1 MSKNTA
7 NLAQSVWRS
16 PKKRS
21 IDSQCQLILTQVVKN
36 LRKILCRLFSRKR
49 KQQQQKKTIL
59 PHRKEKVT
67 KTSNRG
73 KARKTDRDHRNI
85 EVEPMICEWN
95 KRCMVSENL

>member
-7 NLAQSVWRS
+7 NLAQSVLRS

-21 IDSQCQLILTQVVKN
+21 IDSQCQLIVTQVVKN
-36 LRKILCRLFSRKR
+36 LRKILCRLFFLQ
-49 KQQQQKKTIL
+49 QQQQKKAIL

-73 KARKTDRDHRNI
+73 KARKTDWDHRNI

>member
-7 NLAQSVWRS
+7 NLAQSVLRS

-21 IDSQCQLILTQVVKN
+21 IDSQCQLIVTQVVKN
-36 LRKILCRLFSRKR
+36 LRKILCRLFFLQ
-49 KQQQQKKTIL
+49 QQQQKKAIL